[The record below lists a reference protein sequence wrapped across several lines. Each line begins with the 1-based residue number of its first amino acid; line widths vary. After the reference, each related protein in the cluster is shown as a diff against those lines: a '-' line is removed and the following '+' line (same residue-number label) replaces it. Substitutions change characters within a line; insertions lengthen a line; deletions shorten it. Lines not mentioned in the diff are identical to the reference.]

1 MSLLNISLL
10 LNNVCIS
17 FLILFYNSGEG
28 EYGNSLWWTKTIL
41 IVSINMV
48 PRLRD
53 SATWLR
59 IMSTFSVLGFSTF
72 MGPMMNK
79 KIAWRTLNIR
89 IRVVFIYNLI
99 NYQFMSGSYHF
110 NRVSNDKFSVEF
122 WIFVIV
128 MVFNYGRVLKF
139 GVPSR
144 YHRSAQKGIILSELD
159 FFQIWF

>member
-1 MSLLNISLL
+1 MNISLL

-17 FLILFYNSGEG
+17 FLFLFYNSGEG

-59 IMSTFSVLGFSTF
+59 IMGTFSVLGFSTF

-99 NYQFMSGSYHF
+99 NLCPDCIISTGCQMTNLVLSFEYLLLLWFLTTA
-110 NRVSNDKFSVEF
+110 EF
-122 WIFVIV
+122 WNLGYLQGIIE
-128 MVFNYGRVLKF
+128 
-139 GVPSR
+139 VPS
-144 YHRSAQKGIILSELD
+144 KEIILSELD
-159 FFQIWF
+159 FF